1 MNESIFRYLNGFAGR
16 NEFFDAAIIFSAK
29 WLPWVLVAGLVLF
42 IFIHRHDGAR
52 TLRELFLSAKLRM
65 REPAMIVFSAFSAL
79 ALSEALK
86 YFYISP
92 RPFEILANV
101 NLLFS
106 HGGGDSFPSGH
117 ATFFAALAAA
127 VYSYHKKLGI
137 IYIIGALLIGLGR
150 ITAGIHFPID
160 ILAGYILGGAIGLSV
175 YALLK
180 RTFLGSKKRLENKS
194 DNLYTP

>member
-1 MNESIFRYLNGFAGR
+1 MNEIIFRYLNGFAGKWPW
-16 NEFFDAAIIFSAK
+16 FDAVIIFCAE
-29 WLPWVLVAGLVLF
+29 WLPWVLVVGLIFF
-42 IFIHRHDGAR
+42 IFIHRHKETR
-52 TLRELFLSAKLRM
+52 TLPELFSSAKLRIK
-65 REPAMIVFSAFSAL
+65 ELAMILFSASFAL
-79 ALSEALK
+79 ILAEAAK
-86 YFYISP
+86 YFYASP

-117 ATFFAALAAA
+117 ATFFAALALA

-137 IYIIGALLIGLGR
+137 LYIIGALLIGLGR
-150 ITAGIHFPID
+150 IIAGIHFPID

-180 RTFLGSKKRLENKS
+180 RVF
-194 DNLYTP
+194 